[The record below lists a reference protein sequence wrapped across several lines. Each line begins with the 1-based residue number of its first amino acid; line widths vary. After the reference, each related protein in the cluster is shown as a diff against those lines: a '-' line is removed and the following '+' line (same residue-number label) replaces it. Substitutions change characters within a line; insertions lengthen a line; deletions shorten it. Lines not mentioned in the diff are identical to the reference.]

1 MTQLDLF
8 SGSLPREIAA
18 NLQQMNPHWKGDP
31 GPATP
36 KFRRWVFPKLMQL
49 LQRGLTP
56 GVVLRGP
63 RRVGKT
69 VLVRQVIEQLLAD
82 GVAPTRILYVAFDEL
97 PSLKKLH
104 EPVLE
109 IARGFETSVLRT
121 TFNRAAQQGTVAY
134 LLFDE
139 VQNLADWATQLKH
152 LVDVHTVRVLVT
164 GSSSLRIDAG
174 KDSIAGRVQTLTLGP
189 LLLREIAE
197 LRSGVTSHPHWVD
210 NGIGEL
216 ASADFWRAAVT
227 KGKLESAARREA
239 FRHYSERGG
248 YPIVH
253 ERADILAADVASY
266 LNETVIQRAIQ
277 HDLRFGSRG
286 RKRDEHLLEEVFRLA
301 CRYAGQTPGQSV
313 FVPELTRALSAN
325 IGYPR
330 VLTYLRF
337 LDGTLLLRLVQPLEL
352 RLKKKK
358 APAKICI
365 CDHALRASWL
375 QEVVPLDPDALVAAP
390 HLSDLAGRI
399 AESALGY
406 FLATVPNLEI
416 AHFPERGIEPE
427 VDFVLTIGTRRIP
440 IEVKY
445 RRRIDPVADTRG
457 LVAFLEKSVYNA
469 SFGLLVTL
477 DDDVAIADPRIV
489 TISLSSLLWTR

>member
-1 MTQLDLF
+1 MSQLDLF
-8 SGSLPREIAA
+8 HGSLPPAVAETLR
-18 NLQQMNPHWKGDP
+18 QMNPHWFGSP
-31 GPATP
+31 GPVIP
-36 KFRRWVFPKLMQL
+36 EFRRWVFPKLMQL
-49 LQRGLTP
+49 LQHGLAP

-69 VLVRQVIEQLLAD
+69 VLVRQVIAQLLAE
-82 GVAPTRILYVAFDEL
+82 GVAPHRILYVAFDEL
-97 PSLKKLH
+97 PTLATLS

-109 IARGFETSVLRT
+109 IARGFESAVAKS
-121 TFNRAAQQGTVAY
+121 TFNRMAQSGEVAY

-139 VQNLADWATQLKH
+139 VQNLTAWAPQLKH
-152 LVDVHTVRVLVT
+152 LVDQHTVRVLVT

-197 LRSGVTSHPHWVD
+197 LRDGVVTQPHWID
-210 NGIGEL
+210 NGMGEL
-216 ASADFWRAAVT
+216 AHPDFWRGAVD
-227 KGKLESAARREA
+227 KARAERQVRRTA

-253 ERADILAADVASY
+253 ERADSSWQDVATY

-277 HDLRFGSRG
+277 HDLRMGTRG

-301 CRYAGQTPGQSV
+301 CRYAGQTPGQNV
-313 FVPELTRALSAN
+313 FVPEPHRALAAN
-325 IGYPR
+325 IGYTR
-330 VLTYLRF
+330 VLTYLKF
-337 LDGTLLLRLVQPLEL
+337 LDGTLLLRLIQPLEL

-358 APAKICI
+358 SPAKVCI
-365 CDHALRASWL
+365 CDHAIRASWL
-375 QEVVPLDPDALVAAP
+375 QEVIPLDPEALAASP

-399 AESALGY
+399 AESVLGY
-406 FLATVPNLEI
+406 FLASVPNLEV
-416 AHFPERGIEPE
+416 AHFPARSIEPE
-427 VDFVLTIGTRRIP
+427 VDFVLTIGTRRVP

-445 RRRIDPVADTRG
+445 RRQIDPVADTRG
-457 LVAFLEKSVYNA
+457 LVAFMEKSVYNA

-477 DDDVAIADPRIV
+477 DDDVVVPDPRIIP
-489 TISLSSLLWTR
+489 ISLSALLWSR